1 MRIFLI
7 LFCAGVLEVIA
18 FVNAYIVNL
27 KGATID
33 AERFIDGAAEWAR
46 SGHWE
51 LVFDSAFYR
60 QFVGSIFLFF
70 GESEFIVAQVNIAAL
85 VVAAVFFHR
94 LIEELVGESSPYLTI
109 PFMLWPSMLTRATT
123 ALREPL
129 LVLASVL
136 AVYALVRHVKTGRA
150 SDLARALIWLACG
163 AFFHKAY
170 AVVFVALGAAAIV
183 LSAWIQAKAFSFADL
198 ARRLALLAA
207 GAMLVLL
214 VVNRAGATRG
224 LMPLVAAL
232 TSDTDRIE
240 QIVSYKVGRSFRT
253 TYDAPIDVSSPVA
266 LVASLPKNW
275 LFYNFK
281 PFPWDVST
289 ALDAY
294 ATTESSFRA
303 LGFVALLLLLVRSP
317 PMRRPLAAATLVHLT
332 LMAIWAAGTANYGTA
347 SRHHLTTNWLFIVYV
362 AGYYQLRWRREGIG
376 ARSWNTEGGND
387 MAVPE
392 LPGRP

>member
-1 MRIFLI
+1 MRMFLI

-18 FVNAYIVNL
+18 FVNSYIVNL

-33 AERFIDGAAEWAR
+33 AERFIEGAAEWAR

-60 QFVGSIFLFF
+60 QFVGTIFLFF
-70 GESEFIVAQVNIAAL
+70 GESEFKVAQVNIAAL
-85 VVAAVFFHR
+85 IVATVFFHR
-94 LIEELVGESSPYLTI
+94 LIEELVAESSPYLTI

-136 AVYALVRHVKTGRA
+136 TVYALVRHVKTGRA
-150 SDLARALIWLACG
+150 SDLAHALLWLACG

-170 AVVFVALGAAAIV
+170 AVVFVVLGAAATV
-183 LSAWIQAKAFSFADL
+183 FSGWLQAKAFSFSDL
-198 ARRLALLAA
+198 ARRSAMLVA
-207 GAMLVLL
+207 GALLVLL

-232 TSDTDRIE
+232 TSDTERIE
-240 QIVSYKVGRSFRT
+240 QIVSYKGGRAFRT
-253 TYDAPIDVSSPVA
+253 TYDAPINVSSPVA
-266 LVASLPKNW
+266 LLASLPKNW

-281 PFPWDVST
+281 PFPWNVSSVI
-289 ALDAY
+289 DAY
-294 ATTESSFRA
+294 AAIEASFRA
-303 LGFVALLLLLVRSP
+303 LGFVALMLLLIYSP
-317 PMRRPLAAATLVHLT
+317 PMRRPLAAAALVHLT

-362 AGYYQLRWRREGIG
+362 AGYYQLRRQSEGIG
-376 ARSWNTEGGND
+376 TCGWNKEGGD
-387 MAVPE
+387 DLAIPE
-392 LPGRP
+392 LPSRP